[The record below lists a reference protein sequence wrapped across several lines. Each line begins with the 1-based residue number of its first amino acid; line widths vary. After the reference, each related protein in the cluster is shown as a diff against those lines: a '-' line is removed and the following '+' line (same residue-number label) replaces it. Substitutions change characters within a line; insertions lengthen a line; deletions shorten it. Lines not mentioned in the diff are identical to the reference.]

1 MTRIF
6 QICAVAATASSI
18 LLPLE
23 ASAQSNC
30 AAGIAANGECVNAS
44 MAAGAVQTAVIFSQP
59 KISLTAYP
67 VLPSLDRL
75 YRYPNELNPT
85 QLPRTPVGPGPFFEG
100 PGSSTGGCKTCE

>member
-1 MTRIF
+1 MTRLL
-6 QICAVAATASSI
+6 QLSVVAAMASPL
-18 LLPLE
+18 LLPLG
-23 ASAQSNC
+23 AFAQNNC
-30 AAGIAANGECVNAS
+30 AAGKAANGECVNAG
-44 MAAGAVQTAVIFSQP
+44 MAASVVQTAVIFSQS

-100 PGSSTGGCKTCE
+100 PPRPGPSEG

>member
-1 MTRIF
+1 MTRF
-6 QICAVAATASSI
+6 LQLCVVAATASSI
-18 LLPLE
+18 LIPLG

-30 AAGIAANGECVNAS
+30 AAGTAANGECVNAA
-44 MAAGAVQTAVIFSQP
+44 MAASAIQTAVIFSQS

-85 QLPRTPVGPGPFFEG
+85 QLPRTPVGPGPFFE
-100 PGSSTGGCKTCE
+100 